1 MTNSPFIYMSDEC
14 VKQIKIILKEVCG
27 ASDSQLEQLRQFIF
41 DHYENTPYVNEYRF
55 CGNLGFGGKFRFND
69 DGEMYVTCY
78 PEDET
83 PERLAMIEKARNL
96 LFLLD
101 IRK

>member
-1 MTNSPFIYMSDEC
+1 MNNTPFVYMSDEC
-14 VKQIKIILKEVCG
+14 VKQIKIVLINVCG
-27 ASDSQLEQLRQFIF
+27 ATESSLEQLDQFIR
-41 DHYENTPYVNEYRF
+41 DHYENIPYVNEYRF
-55 CGNLGFGGKFRFND
+55 CGNLGFGGKFWFND

-101 IRK
+101 LRK